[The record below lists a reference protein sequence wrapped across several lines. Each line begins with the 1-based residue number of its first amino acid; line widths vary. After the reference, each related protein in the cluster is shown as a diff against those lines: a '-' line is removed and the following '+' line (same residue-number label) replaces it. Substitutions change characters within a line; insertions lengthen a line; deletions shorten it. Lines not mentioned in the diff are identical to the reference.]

1 MSISPIHHWGNTKFF
16 IQSQI
21 MNPFYSFLTDPI
33 LQFNPSTSIQQRVPH
48 LVWQTT
54 FGNIPFVIAPDFE
67 NPLDAD
73 SDNVY
78 LFTFTASDRTY
89 SDSRTYSVTVTDV
102 SE

>member
-1 MSISPIHHWGNTKFF
+1 
-16 IQSQI
+16 

-33 LQFNPSTSIQQRVPH
+33 LQFNASLTSIQQRVPH

-54 FGNIPFVIAPDFE
+54 IGDIPFVNAPDFE

-78 LFTFTASDRTY
+78 LFTFTASDGTY
-89 SDSRTYSVTVTDV
+89 SDSRTYQVTFTDV

>member
-1 MSISPIHHWGNTKFF
+1 MSISPIHHWSNTKFS

-33 LQFNPSTSIQQRVPH
+33 LQFNPSTSIRQRVPH

-89 SDSRTYSVTVTDV
+89 SDSRTYSGTVTDV